1 MWDDCIVGKTNCQVA
16 LEVIVMDKDQLPQKI
31 SRRKFLG
38 TTGKLALGAAG
49 ILAGSTALFY
59 YGSLKR
65 GKASSMEIPE
75 SVVNLGE
82 FDRFRTI
89 KGVEKIDYEAVI
101 RDAWVTKP
109 VKGFVYVAKDEAGE
123 LIVFS
128 PECTHLGCTIN
139 PSSETEKKTRP
150 DMLFSCPCHGA
161 QFDKQGNEIRLHL
174 RPLDT
179 YQPVIAN
186 GSVYIDISS
195 PIRRS

>member
-1 MWDDCIVGKTNCQVA
+1 
-16 LEVIVMDKDQLPQKI
+16 MDKDQLPQKI
-31 SRRKFLG
+31 SRRKFLS
-38 TTGKLALGAAG
+38 TTGKVALGATG

-59 YGSLKR
+59 FGSVQQHKR
-65 GKASSMEIPE
+65 VKASSLEIPE
-75 SVVNLGE
+75 SVVKLGE
-82 FDRFRTI
+82 FDRFRTM

-109 VKGFVYVAKDEAGE
+109 VKGFVYVAKGEAGE

-139 PSSETEKKTRP
+139 PSSETEKKTRS
-150 DMLFSCPCHGA
+150 DLLFSCPCHGA
-161 QFDKQGNEIRLHL
+161 QFDKKGNEIRLHL

-179 YQPVIAN
+179 YLPVIAG

-195 PIRRS
+195 PIKRS

>member
-1 MWDDCIVGKTNCQVA
+1 
-16 LEVIVMDKDQLPQKI
+16 MDKDQLPKKV
-31 SRRKFLG
+31 SRRAFLG
-38 TTGKLALGAAG
+38 TTGRVAMEAAG
-49 ILAGSTALFY
+49 ILLGSTSLFY
-59 YGSLKR
+59 YGALQQHK
-65 GKASSMEIPE
+65 GVKASSAEIPD

-109 VKGFVYVAKDEAGE
+109 VKGFVYVTKDEHGE

-128 PECTHLGCTIN
+128 PVCTHLGCTIN
-139 PSSETEKKTRP
+139 PASETEKKTRR

-161 QFDKQGNEIRLHL
+161 QYDTKGNETRLQL

-179 YQPVIAN
+179 YQPIIAG
-186 GSVYIDISS
+186 GSIYIDISA
-195 PIRRS
+195 PIQRS